1 MADRYGHLSGNSVGP
16 IQVMLLQRISKN
28 PIRRSTR
35 FLAARADLLPSS
47 WCSIFD
53 RNERSFNLINST
65 AALQSASAEMQ
76 VELLRSLGRLS
87 VIDYYIVAKNKRSV
101 IVETA
106 LSSLND
112 PLGDEDVIWI
122 GNAVLDFQP
131 QHLQRLSFRAFQSAL
146 PILQVKQLSNNW
158 T

>member
-1 MADRYGHLSGNSVGP
+1 
-16 IQVMLLQRISKN
+16 
-28 PIRRSTR
+28 
-35 FLAARADLLPSS
+35 
-47 WCSIFD
+47 
-53 RNERSFNLINST
+53 
-65 AALQSASAEMQ
+65 MQ